1 MVCKLPEKLDFLQSF
16 IYNCIKSKIL
26 VFVSSCI
33 KQVRLSA
40 LIYSLI
46 NVRLFWMVSKTFVV
60 HVTLFILTLD
70 CLTLDFE
77 LVWKSDVKFS
87 CHIRYTDSLQTL
99 NKFVLYF

>member
-1 MVCKLPEKLDFLQSF
+1 M
-16 IYNCIKSKIL
+16 
-26 VFVSSCI
+26 
-33 KQVRLSA
+33 SA

-60 HVTLFILTLD
+60 HVILFILTLD